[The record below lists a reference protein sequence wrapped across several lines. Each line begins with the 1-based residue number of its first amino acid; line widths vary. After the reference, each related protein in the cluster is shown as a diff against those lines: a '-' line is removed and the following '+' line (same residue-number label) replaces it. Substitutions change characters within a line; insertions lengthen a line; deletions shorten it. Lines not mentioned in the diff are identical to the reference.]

1 MVSPSEFLSPERPL
15 DYRAQLSRCMRSA
28 GIPSLR
34 SLATESGVS
43 RQQIERLRRGEAHR
57 LSVDRALKLAQL
69 LQLSLSELLQ
79 YFSTEKSEVVQPV
92 SSQLDISI
100 EYRRLEEKLKQ
111 ARSDLL
117 QEFQSEVLNTLEP
130 LLLQWPTAAYAAQQN
145 PTAPAVRLIPLLRPL
160 ETLLQSWQIE
170 PIGEVGQTVDFDP
183 HLHQWS
189 AVTPAP
195 KSGDSVRVSHVGYRQ
210 GDRLLYRA
218 KVRSV
223 ELHKE

>member
-1 MVSPSEFLSPERPL
+1 MVSPSEFSSPERPP
-15 DYRAQLSRCMRSA
+15 DYRTQLSRCMRSA

-79 YFSTEKSEVVQPV
+79 YFSAEKSEVLQPV
-92 SSQLDISI
+92 SSQLKDISI

-111 ARSDLL
+111 ARSDQL

-170 PIGEVGQTVDFDP
+170 PIGKVGEIVEFNP

-189 AVTPAP
+189 AATPTP
-195 KSGDSVRVSHVGYRQ
+195 ESGDSVRVSHVGYRQ

-218 KVRSV
+218 KVRSA
-223 ELHKE
+223 E